1 MRVAQRLALK
11 SGLHSL
17 EVAMPR
23 EFLGVGWKFPIRV
36 NARGGLSFSR
46 HEQDI
51 EEAIWIILSTA
62 KGERVMENEF
72 GCGMREYVFAPNNP
86 ATRGSIN
93 YEVQKALA
101 EYEPRIEV
109 EDVRVESFPEND
121 NQLLIYVDYR
131 VLSTNAKRNLVYPFY
146 LEES

>member
-1 MRVAQRLALK
+1 MA
-11 SGLHSL
+11 
-17 EVAMPR
+17 R

-62 KGERVMENEF
+62 KGERVMEPDF
-72 GCGMREYVFAPNNP
+72 GCGIHEYVFAPNNP
-86 ATRGSIN
+86 TTRGSIT
-93 YEVQKALA
+93 YEVQKGLA
-101 EYEPRIEV
+101 EFEPRIEV
-109 EDVRVESFPEND
+109 ENVRVESFPESA

-131 VLSTNAKRNLVYPFY
+131 VRSNNTRRNLVYPFY
-146 LEES
+146 LKES